1 MDILTKSQ
9 LMCGLWYLGPQHSAT
24 VHVLGRHSAV
34 QAILGEGETVHVL
47 GRHSSVQ
54 AILGEGESVHVLSR
68 HYAVQAILGEGE
80 TVHVLGR
87 HSSVQAIQGERET
100 VHVLGK
106 HSHSAVHQIMLVIIG
121 QYFFFL
127 LRNIRKQISFRK

>member
-24 VHVLGRHSAV
+24 VHVLGRHS
-34 QAILGEGETVHVL
+34 
-47 GRHSSVQ
+47 
-54 AILGEGESVHVLSR
+54 
-68 HYAVQAILGEGE
+68 AVQAILGEGE